1 MIFSQV
7 VARNATALTVAFF
20 FIALPLTGAR
30 AADAAAGKQ
39 KAGVCAECHGPEG
52 NSRDPVIPSLAGQPA
67 QMIATQLF
75 QFREGNRKDPR
86 MSPMAEKLSNS
97 EMNDLAAYFAS
108 VKPVPS
114 AYKSAPQNAA
124 AGVELT
130 KKNNCVQ
137 CHGPTLH
144 GQQHIPRIAGQQHDY
159 LLAQLKLFKVGK
171 RADMDGNMTSA
182 AQALNDKDIE
192 VLADYLAGLSP
203 Y

>member
-1 MIFSQV
+1 VTFPQTSP
-7 VARNATALTVAFF
+7 RNATALTVAFF
-20 FIALPLTGAR
+20 FVALPLADAG

-39 KAGVCAECHGPEG
+39 KAAVCAACHGPEG
-52 NSRDPVIPSLAGQPA
+52 NSQNPAIPVLAGQPA

-75 QFREGNRKDPR
+75 QFREGNRKDPQ
-86 MSPMAEKLSNS
+86 MSPMAEKLSNT

-108 VKPVPS
+108 VKPVPT
-114 AYKSAPQNAA
+114 AYKTAPQNAA
-124 AGVELT
+124 AGAELT

-144 GQQHIPRIAGQQHDY
+144 GQQHIPRLAGQQHDY

-182 AQALNDKDIE
+182 AQPLNDKDIE